1 MPAGVSTR
9 CRTIAAL
16 EPRGDTMSRFAAVE
30 EAFRFVEAHP
40 SLLERICAMSQET
53 APTTTEKSEAPAE
66 DGGKD

>member
-1 MPAGVSTR
+1 
-9 CRTIAAL
+9 
-16 EPRGDTMSRFAAVE
+16 MSRFAAVE